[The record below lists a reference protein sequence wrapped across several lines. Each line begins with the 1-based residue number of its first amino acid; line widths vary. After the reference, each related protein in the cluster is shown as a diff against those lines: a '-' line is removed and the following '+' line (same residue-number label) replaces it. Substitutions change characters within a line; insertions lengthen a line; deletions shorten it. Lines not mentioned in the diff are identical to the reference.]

1 MNEQAKLVSL
11 LFYSSEPISHKLLCK
26 NFGIDSEKLQSLILS
41 TNKQLETLCL
51 VIVDN
56 EREAI
61 LATQAGYAN
70 LIEEFYETSPQPL
83 SQAALEVLSIVAY
96 KQPITRASIDEIR
109 GVGSEQSIKN
119 LLNKQLIKKTNANNE
134 TNYRTTTEFLN
145 AMGITNIKQLPR
157 PNDGITQN

>member
-1 MNEQAKLVSL
+1 M
-11 LFYSSEPISHKLLCK
+11 
-26 NFGIDSEKLQSLILS
+26 
-41 TNKQLETLCL
+41 
-51 VIVDN
+51 
-56 EREAI
+56 
-61 LATQAGYAN
+61 
-70 LIEEFYETSPQPL
+70 IEEFYETSPQPL